1 MKEGYRLLGDFI
13 RQVDVRNTDGKEEN
27 LLGVSVQKMFIPSIA
42 NTVGTDFAKY
52 KVVKRGQFT
61 YIPDTS
67 RRGDK
72 IGIALLTDYDEGLV
86 SNIYT
91 VFEVKDENELLPEY
105 LMLWFSRPEFDRY
118 ARFKSHGSVR
128 EIMDWDEMCK
138 VELPVPSI
146 DKQRSIVRAY
156 QTITERIELKRRI
169 NDNLRATAETE
180 FFRLIRYPQIQEA
193 PSQDTEIGVY
203 PSDWILTTLGQ
214 VLSTIIDRRGL
225 TPTKLGG
232 EWSPDGII
240 AISAKSVKN
249 HELINL
255 DIANRVDRELYE
267 RWMPQKLQPHDILM
281 TSEAPLGEFYFIA
294 DFSEYCLSQRL
305 FAMRANTEIVEPTV
319 LYFQLTDSI
328 GKHQIDIRK
337 TGTTVTG
344 IRQSELVQVPVIL
357 PPKQVQQSFARFCN
371 PIMLSI
377 ERNSA
382 EIRALSKVKMMI
394 LAQLSS
400 R

>member
-1 MKEGYRLLGDFI
+1 MYKSIDELVEIIDE
-13 RQVDVRNTDGKEEN
+13 RNSDGKIST
-27 LLGVSVQKMFIPSIA
+27 LIGVSIDKCFINSVA
-42 NTVGTDFAKY
+42 NINGTDLTKY
-52 KVVKRGQFT
+52 KIIRRDDFAVSLMQVSRDSK
-61 YIPDTS
+61 IPIARLKDYDQAIMSPAYPIFRVRDTS
-67 RRGDK
+67 V
-72 IGIALLTDYDEGLV
+72 I
-86 SNIYT
+86 
-91 VFEVKDENELLPEY
+91 LPEY
-105 LMLWFSRPEFDRY
+105 LEMWFMRPEFDRE
-118 ARFKSHGSVR
+118 AAFIAVGGVRGSMPWEEFAKMR
-128 EIMDWDEMCK
+128 
-138 VELPVPSI
+138 LPVPSLE
-146 DKQRSIVRAY
+146 KQHQIVRAY
-156 QTITERIELKRRI
+156 QIVADRIEIKRRI
-169 NDNLRATAETE
+169 NDNLRASAETE
-180 FFRLIRYPQIQEA
+180 FFRQIRYPKIQEL
-193 PSQDTEIGVY
+193 PFQDTEIGDY

-214 VLSTIIDRRGL
+214 TLSTIIDRRGL

-232 EWSPDGII
+232 EWSHDGII

-382 EIRALSKVKMMI
+382 EIRALSKVKTMI

>member
-42 NTVGTDFAKY
+42 NTVGTDFTKY

-146 DKQRSIVRAY
+146 DKQRSIVKAC

-180 FFRLIRYPQIQEA
+180 FFRLIRYPQIQEV
-193 PSQDTEIGVY
+193 PSQDTEIGAY

-382 EIRALSKVKMMI
+382 EIRALSKVKTMI

>member
-1 MKEGYRLLGDFI
+1 MYKSIDELVERIDE
-13 RQVDVRNTDGKEEN
+13 RNSDGKIST
-27 LLGVSVQKMFIPSIA
+27 LIGVSIDKCFINSVA
-42 NTVGTDFAKY
+42 NINGTDLTKY
-52 KVVKRGQFT
+52 KIIRRDDFAVSLMQVSRDSK
-61 YIPDTS
+61 IPIARLKDYDQAIMSPAYPIFRVRDTS
-67 RRGDK
+67 V
-72 IGIALLTDYDEGLV
+72 I
-86 SNIYT
+86 
-91 VFEVKDENELLPEY
+91 LPEY
-105 LMLWFSRPEFDRY
+105 LEMWFMRPEFDRE
-118 ARFKSHGSVR
+118 AAFIAVGGVRGSMPWEEFAKMR
-128 EIMDWDEMCK
+128 
-138 VELPVPSI
+138 LPVPSLE
-146 DKQRSIVRAY
+146 KQHQVVRAY
-156 QTITERIELKRRI
+156 QIVADRIAIKRRI

-180 FFRLIRYPQIQEA
+180 FFKLIRYPQIQEV
-193 PSQDTEIGVY
+193 PSQDTEIGAY

-382 EIRALSKVKMMI
+382 EIRALSKVKTMI